1 MWTQNELMSL
11 NLDANQGSYS
21 CDVNDPNNIIQV
33 GNWIVISP
41 LMNKCEIRK
50 IDSFNGTTVKTV
62 HFSIKLEFD
71 HYVPTPP
78 TPPTEGLVY
87 LQTSPNWDIL
97 LFGADPTYAAAD
109 NTLAINNAI
118 NDCAVN
124 GGGIVSIPKGEYF
137 VEDDGTNNDCCI
149 NMLPSQNPA
158 IIKNNVKFVGE
169 GIDVSKIIIDP
180 TQTSNYLSI
189 FLFKSTSANGISDLT
204 IDGGILLP
212 PPITPVSNEKSLV
225 TIIDCINLDFERVSY
240 MNSEGFGKHLS
251 SVSNINVSNCSFT
264 NLYNN
269 GVYFEGGDSK
279 NNSISACFFGCFY
292 SKSIFIQNSDGA
304 EFNNLII
311 SSNIFNKD
319 QNSTDYCD
327 ILAESQTIA
336 TTFYLDI
343 QISNNIFTNGYA
355 RFESCRNL
363 FINNNIINIESGIT
377 VNDFLFT
384 KQCKNILL
392 SNNVIS
398 NKNDSVFNIV
408 FSSFEYISPSG
419 NLYLT
424 IQGINVTGNTF
435 QNAVCKFQNVK
446 DVLYASNQ
454 DEIILTATPPA
465 PFDNGFYFL
474 LDQAPELFN
483 PDWHDWGNVTIANNQ
498 LNGKKKTGISFYKNI
513 NIDSAKF
520 NILCITG
527 NLIAETEN
535 YGIIIDAI
543 NHQPYWNRALIATSN
558 MINNIPYNYSN
569 DLTTILVCGSY
580 ITEENP
586 NQEIWISRGDP
597 NGLIEAPQGSLAIDN
612 SIEADNK
619 YQKNTLDGSNG
630 WTLVSE
636 LDKQLLFE
644 EFFLFQTQVG
654 ATPPYHLAYQE
665 SIAPN
670 LNILYAPP
678 SPPGPP
684 VPTPWMYPN
693 GVYFSWDVTQYQRA
707 TIHNTGVHN
716 IAVIVATAD
725 NTVTGNLPDCIVKA
739 IFYNKDLTV
748 TGEGVGLCLR
758 YDDNN
763 SNSRNY
769 WVFYVKNTNTPGMM
783 ELHLEKVVNNV
794 TTVIS
799 LPINTV
805 AIGRSKMFKLK
816 AVLQGNFVS
825 VFYNDLLIVTVEDS
839 INNTNHKHG
848 IYGFGNPN
856 HFYCEQFKILI
867 S

>member
-1 MWTQNELMSL
+1 MWTQIERTNIDNNPTPVGAQQIVVIS
-11 NLDANQGSYS
+11 
-21 CDVNDPNNIIQV
+21 VNNISI
-33 GNWIVISP
+33 GNWVVIEPLSP
-41 LMNKCEIRK
+41 NCEIRK
-50 IDSFNGTTVKTV
+50 VFNIAGLQ
-62 HFSIKLEFD
+62 LEF
-71 HYVPTPP
+71 YPGM
-78 TPPTEGLVY
+78 GLNHSHPADAIIY
-87 LQTSPNWDIL
+87 CQTSPNWDIL
-97 LFGADPTYAAAD
+97 LFGAEPTNNASAAT

-118 NDCAVN
+118 IDCNFN

-137 VEDDGTNNDCCI
+137 IERTII
-149 NMLPSQNPA
+149 NSIPQDWAVCGINIA
-158 IIKNNVKFVGE
+158 NIKFIGE
-169 GIDVSKIIIDP
+169 GIAVSKIIRNTDNNDWGP
-180 TQTSNYLSI
+180 L
-189 FLFKSTSANGISDLT
+189 FLFFLGDAINIDFQDLT
-204 IDGGILLP
+204 IDGNNDNTTLGFNISSCIQISMGNNININRTSLEKSIGYSLNAALFGKIS
-212 PPITPVSNEKSLV
+212 ITNSFLSKSLGYGVSMVNSHVSNV
-225 TIIDCINLDFERVSY
+225 
-240 MNSEGFGKHLS
+240 
-251 SVSNINVSNCSFT
+251 
-264 NLYNN
+264 
-269 GVYFEGGDSK
+269 
-279 NNSISACFFGCFY
+279 
-292 SKSIFIQNSDGA
+292 
-304 EFNNLII
+304 II
-311 SSNIFNKD
+311 SRNTFESNELNDIFFSRSVLDPFNMFIISENIFNR
-319 QNSTDYCD
+319 STSNASYSLFFFGDS
-327 ILAESQTIA
+327 IHP
-336 TTFYLDI
+336 TTSFYEDFEI
-343 QISNNIFTNGYA
+343 VNNIFTNGAVY
-355 RFESCRNL
+355 FENCKNL
-363 FINNNIINIESGIT
+363 VFSNNILNTENNAVIINSY
-377 VNDFLFT
+377 FT
-384 KQCKNILL
+384 KQSENIVFE
-392 SNNVIS
+392 NNVVV
-398 NKNDSVFNIV
+398 NKNDVSQEIL
-408 FSSFEYISPSG
+408 FSSYDNANLNEHSSIS
-419 NLYLT
+419 
-424 IQGINVTGNTF
+424 GILVSGNTF
-435 QNAVCKFQNVK
+435 QNTVCKFRNVK

-454 DEIILTATPPA
+454 EEIILTATPPA
-465 PFDNGFYFL
+465 PFDSGFYFL
-474 LDQAPELFN
+474 LDQAPELYN

-520 NILCITG
+520 KILSITG

-716 IAVIVATAD
+716 IAVIDATAD